1 MSTNGKILI
10 VDSDTDSLTGLEHS
24 IKSLGFDC
32 IAVGSSEEALQ
43 DVERYRPNM
52 VIADL
57 FLKGQDGIS
66 TLKEIR
72 KFDPSIIVVLLTSN
86 GHVSSATDAIR

>member
-1 MSTNGKILI
+1 
-10 VDSDTDSLTGLEHS
+10 
-24 IKSLGFDC
+24 
-32 IAVGSSEEALQ
+32 
-43 DVERYRPNM
+43 M

-86 GHVSSATDAIR
+86 GHVSSATEAIRFGAFDYLQTCEGQISWLPLTSLQKR